1 LRLGCVAGSC
11 LERPRHF
18 ARRRKASAA
27 VLVAGLA
34 VSLVPIVLRVL
45 PPLARDAATNGRD
58 PNYLVTVVGLLL
70 YIAVVARSLLL
81 LDVE

>member
-1 LRLGCVAGSC
+1 
-11 LERPRHF
+11 
-18 ARRRKASAA
+18 
-27 VLVAGLA
+27 
-34 VSLVPIVLRVL
+34 VLRVL